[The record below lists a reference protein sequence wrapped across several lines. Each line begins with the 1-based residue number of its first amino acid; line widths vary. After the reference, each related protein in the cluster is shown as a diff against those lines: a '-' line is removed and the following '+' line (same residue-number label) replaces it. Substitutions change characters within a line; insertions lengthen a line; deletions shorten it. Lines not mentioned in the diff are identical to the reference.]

1 MDFCW
6 SDNLLFPYKYCK
18 DTVIT
23 GSFLWCGHPNYLH
36 SEEDLHL
43 LRNNEVVLIGN
54 KYFTRKNITQKLH
67 FHPVGLFSKQKI
79 SSNVH
84 KKTNA
89 ILISSGQTDT
99 GKNFLE
105 KQIIKNLRDIEI
117 LSSSSIIYL
126 ESDIFSRISF
136 KSKNIR
142 EALFDQKMFKEI
154 GSAVI
159 RPGMGT
165 ISECWSNM
173 VKIYPFFGE
182 NNSELENNSNIVKN
196 IQGDKLEA
204 SNNLLFELKKAIYH
218 NSSDASKEKHKK
230 IINELSFNGI
240 EQTARYLDDFFNR
253 KAKLI

>member
-1 MDFCW
+1 MKINIIICNNGLGHHKRIIDILSQFKKKNFRVFGSIKKLNKLTNIKNFSFKVFDIESEINNIENEILKKYKNEFLDMDFCW

-23 GSFLWCGHPNYLH
+23 GSFLWCGHPNYVH

-79 SSNVH
+79 KSNVH

-165 ISECWSNM
+165 ISE
-173 VKIYPFFGE
+173 
-182 NNSELENNSNIVKN
+182 
-196 IQGDKLEA
+196 
-204 SNNLLFELKKAIYH
+204 
-218 NSSDASKEKHKK
+218 
-230 IINELSFNGI
+230 
-240 EQTARYLDDFFNR
+240 
-253 KAKLI
+253 